1 MDSRKLKGIVLQKF
15 FSITNF
21 AAAMKWSRN
30 KATRILNGVSE
41 PTIDDIVGMTEV
53 LELDEKTFFVIFLA
67 GCPQCVHQQLVKEGA
82 TMLTQKEQEE
92 LEALK
97 KDPLVKLATK
107 SLKRPVDPDKKRLY
121 QYRWLRKKGQKIA
134 EEIERELPDKE

>member
-53 LELDEKTFFVIFLA
+53 LELDEKTFVVIFFSRLS
-67 GCPQCVHQQLVKEGA
+67 
-82 TMLTQKEQEE
+82 TMCTPT
-92 LEALK
+92 A
-97 KDPLVKLATK
+97 
-107 SLKRPVDPDKKRLY
+107 S
-121 QYRWLRKKGQKIA
+121 
-134 EEIERELPDKE
+134 

>member
-30 KATRILNGVSE
+30 KATRILNGVSK

-53 LELDEKTFFVIFLA
+53 LELDEKTFFVIFF
-67 GCPQCVHQQLVKEGA
+67 
-82 TMLTQKEQEE
+82 
-92 LEALK
+92 
-97 KDPLVKLATK
+97 
-107 SLKRPVDPDKKRLY
+107 SRLSIMY
-121 QYRWLRKKGQKIA
+121 TPTA
-134 EEIERELPDKE
+134 S

>member
-53 LELDEKTFFVIFLA
+53 LELDEKTFFVIFFSRLS
-67 GCPQCVHQQLVKEGA
+67 
-82 TMLTQKEQEE
+82 TMCTST
-92 LEALK
+92 A
-97 KDPLVKLATK
+97 
-107 SLKRPVDPDKKRLY
+107 S
-121 QYRWLRKKGQKIA
+121 
-134 EEIERELPDKE
+134 

>member
-53 LELDEKTFFVIFLA
+53 LELDEKTFFVIFFSSLS
-67 GCPQCVHQQLVKEGA
+67 
-82 TMLTQKEQEE
+82 TMCTPT
-92 LEALK
+92 A
-97 KDPLVKLATK
+97 
-107 SLKRPVDPDKKRLY
+107 S
-121 QYRWLRKKGQKIA
+121 
-134 EEIERELPDKE
+134 

>member
-53 LELDEKTFFVIFLA
+53 LELDEKTFFVIFFSRLS
-67 GCPQCVHQQLVKEGA
+67 
-82 TMLTQKEQEE
+82 TMCTQT
-92 LEALK
+92 A
-97 KDPLVKLATK
+97 
-107 SLKRPVDPDKKRLY
+107 S
-121 QYRWLRKKGQKIA
+121 
-134 EEIERELPDKE
+134 

>member
-53 LELDEKTFFVIFLA
+53 LELDEKTFFVIFFSKLS
-67 GCPQCVHQQLVKEGA
+67 
-82 TMLTQKEQEE
+82 TMCTST
-92 LEALK
+92 A
-97 KDPLVKLATK
+97 
-107 SLKRPVDPDKKRLY
+107 S
-121 QYRWLRKKGQKIA
+121 
-134 EEIERELPDKE
+134 

>member
-53 LELDEKTFFVIFLA
+53 LELDEKTFFVIFF
-67 GCPQCVHQQLVKEGA
+67 
-82 TMLTQKEQEE
+82 
-92 LEALK
+92 
-97 KDPLVKLATK
+97 
-107 SLKRPVDPDKKRLY
+107 SRLS
-121 QYRWLRKKGQKIA
+121 IMCTPTA
-134 EEIERELPDKE
+134 S

>member
-53 LELDEKTFFVIFLA
+53 LELDEKTFFVIFFSRLF
-67 GCPQCVHQQLVKEGA
+67 
-82 TMLTQKEQEE
+82 TMCTPT
-92 LEALK
+92 A
-97 KDPLVKLATK
+97 
-107 SLKRPVDPDKKRLY
+107 S
-121 QYRWLRKKGQKIA
+121 
-134 EEIERELPDKE
+134 

>member
-41 PTIDDIVGMTEV
+41 PTIDDIVGMTEI
-53 LELDEKTFFVIFLA
+53 LELDEKTFFVIFFSRLSTMCTSTA
-67 GCPQCVHQQLVKEGA
+67 G
-82 TMLTQKEQEE
+82 
-92 LEALK
+92 
-97 KDPLVKLATK
+97 
-107 SLKRPVDPDKKRLY
+107 
-121 QYRWLRKKGQKIA
+121 
-134 EEIERELPDKE
+134 

>member
-53 LELDEKTFFVIFLA
+53 LELDEKTFFVIFF
-67 GCPQCVHQQLVKEGA
+67 
-82 TMLTQKEQEE
+82 
-92 LEALK
+92 
-97 KDPLVKLATK
+97 
-107 SLKRPVDPDKKRLY
+107 S
-121 QYRWLRKKGQKIA
+121 KIGRA
-134 EEIERELPDKE
+134 HV